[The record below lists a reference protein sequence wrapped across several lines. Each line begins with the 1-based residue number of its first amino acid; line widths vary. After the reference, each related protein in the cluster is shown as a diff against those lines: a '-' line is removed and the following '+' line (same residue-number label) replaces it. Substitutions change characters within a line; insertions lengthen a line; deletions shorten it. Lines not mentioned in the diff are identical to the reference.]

1 MTVPFTRGVL
11 IGLLLS
17 IPLWF
22 AIAAAI
28 VWLLLKT

>member
-11 IGLLLS
+11 VGLLLS

-22 AIAAAI
+22 AIALAVA
-28 VWLLLKT
+28 WWWMP

>member
-11 IGLLLS
+11 VGLLLS

-22 AIAAAI
+22 AIAAMAAR
-28 VWLLLKT
+28 WFMQ

>member
-11 IGLLLS
+11 VGLLIS

-22 AIAAAI
+22 AVVAAVAW
-28 VWLLLKT
+28 WLTQ